1 MATTKQTQEKQFNV
15 QEAAAY
21 LGVRT
26 QRIRTLLRKGLVKD
40 KATPIEGTGYAPWKV
55 AQSVL
60 DAYKAD

>member
-1 MATTKQTQEKQFNV
+1 MATTKQTQQKQFNV

-26 QRIRTLLRKGLVKD
+26 QRIRTLLRKGILKGNKV
-40 KATPIEGTGYAPWKV
+40 PIKGTGYTPWKV
-55 AQSVL
+55 AQSAL